1 MTTQNTGKGR
11 GPSGI
16 EDVLPLS
23 PLQEGLLFHS
33 LYDDGAGQDA
43 YTVQLFVDLAGP
55 LDAAR
60 LREAVT
66 AVLRRHP
73 NLRAGFRA
81 VRSGKPVQFVPRR
94 FDLPWREEDL
104 GGLPAQEADTALARL
119 CDAERAERFDLAAP
133 PLLRCLLV
141 RRADDLHRL
150 VLTNHHILMDGW
162 SVPVLL
168 REVFTAYDRGAQAL
182 APTTPY
188 RRYLEWLSRRDR
200 QTDERAWRA
209 ALDGL
214 NGPTR
219 MCPGAGSAGEPRLP
233 ERVETSLPAEFRT
246 GLARL
251 TAEHAVTLNTVVQTA
266 WGALLGRLTGRDDVV
281 FGTTVSGRPADIPGV
296 ETMIGLFI
304 NTVPVRVRLDARE
317 TWSEAL
323 TRVQDEQSA
332 LGAHQHLGLSAI
344 QSLTGAGDLFDTA
357 VLVENYPVDAATSAP
372 LDSGLRLVGA
382 KGRDATHYPLTL
394 VVSQRGDDLHVRLDH
409 RPDLV
414 DRPAAEALLDR
425 FVRMLRA
432 AVLATDSPVAA
443 VDVLSAEERALLL
456 GEWNDSVSPVPV
468 GLLPEWFAGQA
479 TATPDAVAVR
489 CGGDSLSYGR
499 LDARV
504 DALAAELLRRGV
516 GRGAVVALVLPRS
529 VDAVAAMLAVGR
541 VGAAFLPVD
550 PGFPA
555 ERVAFVLADAAPAVV
570 LASRET
576 VSVVPGAVLVEEV
589 GPADEPVPAAE
600 VTADDAA
607 YVLYTSGSTGR
618 PKGVV
623 VPHGALRNFL
633 GAMASHVALSPGDRW
648 LAVTTFGFDIAL
660 LEVFLPLVSGATV
673 MLASGGDVR
682 DPAVL
687 GELVRTE
694 DVSVMQATPSL
705 WRALL
710 EQVPQAVDGLRVLVG
725 GEALDAYLARE
736 LAARADSV
744 RNLYG
749 PTETTVWSTSAPV
762 TGAEV
767 SIGGPLANQRV
778 YVLDGALRLVPP
790 GVPGELYIAGD
801 GVARGYLGRAGLT
814 AGRFV
819 ADPFG
824 PAGSRMYRT
833 GDVVQWSPDGRLV
846 FVGRADDQVKV
857 RGHRIELGEVEQAL
871 AGADG
876 VTRAV
881 ATVREDTPGDKR
893 LVGYVVPAEA
903 DVTAVR
909 RHVAGLLP
917 EYMVPSAIV
926 ALDAVPLT
934 PNGKT
939 DRKALPAP
947 DLGARQGREARTA
960 QEEILCG
967 LFAEILSVPRVGID
981 DGFFELGGHS
991 LLATRL
997 VSRIRTVLGVEVP
1010 VRALFEA
1017 PTVAGLARYVD
1028 TAAAARPALVRR
1040 ERPESLPLSF
1050 AQHRLW
1056 FVNRMDPEAS
1066 HYNMA
1071 MALRLRGALDPDAL
1085 RAALT
1090 DVLERHESLRT
1101 VFPERDGQP
1110 YQHVLGSAEAAAQVL
1125 RTGAT
1130 SADHLVR
1137 DVAAATREGFRLSA
1151 RIPLR
1156 ATLLAVGPDDHV
1168 LVLVLHHIAG
1178 DAWSMRPL
1186 VRDLTEAYTA
1196 RRAGAAPRWTP
1207 LPVQYADYA
1216 LWQRELFGDEGD
1228 PESLSARQL
1237 SYWKRQLAG
1246 LPEELPLPADRPRPA
1261 LATHRGDQVPFELD
1275 AQLHRRLLALAR
1287 QNGVSLFMVFQ
1298 AALAALL
1305 TRLGAGTDIPLGTPI
1320 AGRTDDASDDLVGV
1334 FINELVLRTD
1344 TSGAPAFRELLARVR
1359 ETDLAAYA
1367 HQELPFE
1374 RIVEELNPERFLAR
1388 HPLFQVSLSLQNA
1401 APPVPAF
1408 PDLTAEV
1415 VRRDD
1420 DAARFDLA
1428 LRLGETQAADGTP
1441 GGVRAQALFATDLYD
1456 RPTVER
1462 LVARFVRL
1470 LGAAVAEPDRSIG
1483 DLEILGAEEHADL
1496 LHGRNDTAHALP
1508 GNTLPPLFARQA
1520 ARTPEAPAVADS
1532 TEVLTYAQLDAR
1544 SNRLARLLT
1553 SRGIG
1558 PEDLVALALPR
1569 SATAVVAM
1577 LAVGK
1582 AGAAYLPLDTEQ
1594 PGGRLDFIRED
1605 AAAAVLLTT
1614 EDTLA
1619 GVPGLAD
1626 GPERLLVLDAEETRA
1641 ALRRMSSE
1649 TPDPVGP
1656 PSPDQAA
1663 YVIYT
1668 SGSTG
1673 APKGVVVP
1681 QRALTDYAARA
1692 ARTYPGL
1699 AGRTLLHSSLSFDLG
1714 LTTLY
1719 GTLLAGGCLH
1729 VGDLDERLDVPGG
1742 LTFLKVTP
1750 SHLPLLE
1757 LMPDVLAPH
1766 AELMTGG
1773 EALRGEQL
1781 TGRRADRPDL
1791 ALINHYGPTET
1802 TVGCLDH
1809 RLPQDGPVPH
1819 GPVPLGRPMW
1829 NTRAYVLDARL
1840 RPVPDGTV
1848 GELYVA
1854 GHGLARGYANR
1865 PALTAERFVADPHGP
1880 AGSRMYRTGDRVRW
1894 NADGALEFVG
1904 RADDQVKIRGHR
1916 VELGEVEAALLRV
1929 PGVASAAAALRED
1942 RPGDLRLAAYV
1953 VPRDPA
1959 GDGPGAEVDAETV
1972 RTHLAGSLAPYL
1984 LPGDVVVLGALPL
1997 TANGKTDR
2005 AALPVPDASHVPAGR
2020 APRTPEEEVLCALFA
2035 EILGI
2040 GRAGA
2045 DDNFFHL
2052 GGHSLLATRL
2062 VNRVRSV
2069 LGVELPLRA
2078 LFERPTP
2085 AGLASLLRDAEHAR
2099 PALAPMPRPERVPVS
2114 YAQRRLWFLNRMDPD
2129 SPLYNVPA
2137 VLRLR
2142 GRLDRAALRDAVRD
2156 VAVRHETLRT
2166 VFPAVDG
2173 EPVQRVLDGTD
2184 HLDLPVRA
2192 ATEADLPELI
2202 AELTGQGFDLTAE
2215 PPLRAT
2221 LLALGEEEHLMVLV
2235 MHHIASD
2242 AWSWRPFA
2250 GDLSTAYAAR
2260 AEGTAPAWQPLPVSY
2275 ADYALWQREV
2285 LGEGEAEI
2293 ARQLAFWRDTLRGI
2307 PEELPLPVDRHRP
2320 AGGPHPA
2327 ADVRFTLDAELHE
2340 RLVAL
2345 AREHG
2350 VSLFM
2355 VLQAGLAA
2363 LLTRLGGGTD
2373 IPLGTPVAGR
2383 TDEALDDLVG
2393 FFVNTL
2399 VLRTDTGGNP
2409 AFAELLDR
2417 VRQTDLAAYAHQD
2430 LPFERLVEE
2439 LNPERSLA
2447 RHPLFQVMLTLEHA
2461 SGTALDLPG
2470 GLTATVERGTAK
2482 WARYDLSFG
2491 LGERHTEDGAPGGVD
2506 GVLEYSTA
2514 LFDPATA
2521 RSLADRLVRLLHE
2534 VASDP
2539 ARRVD
2544 DLDVLSAE
2552 ERGLVL
2558 GEWNDSASAVPV
2570 GLLPEWFADQAA
2582 ATPDA
2587 PAVVCR
2593 GTSWSY
2599 TELDARV
2606 DALAAELL
2614 RRGVGRGAVVALVL
2628 PRSVDAVAAMLA
2640 VGRVGA
2646 AFLPVDPGFP
2656 AERVAFVLAD
2666 AAPAV
2671 VLASRETVSVAPGA
2685 VLVEEVRPAD
2695 EAVHPVTVTPEDAA
2709 YVLYTSGS
2717 TGRPKGVVVPHGA
2730 LRNFLWGMRPVVG
2743 PAPGERWLAVTT
2755 FGFDIALLEVFG
2767 PLVTGATLV
2776 LASRETVRDPQA
2788 LAALAQAEDVSV
2800 MQATPSLWRALL
2812 DEAPEALEGLR
2823 VLVGGE
2829 ALDPVLAGELAAR
2842 ADSVRNLYG
2851 PTETTVWSTSAPVTG
2866 AEVSI
2871 GGPLANQRV
2880 YVLDGALRLVPPG
2893 VPGEL
2898 YIAGDG
2904 VARGYLGRAGLTAG
2918 RFVADPFG
2926 PAGGRMYR
2934 TGDVVQWSP
2943 DGRLVFVG
2951 RADDQV
2957 KVRGHRIELG
2967 EIEAHLRAQPG
2978 VGAAVAAVS
2987 PGPDGVPRLIGYV
3000 VGTED
3005 TAAVRAALASALPEY
3020 MVPSAIVALD
3030 AVPLTPNGKTD
3041 RKALPVPELSA
3052 GATREPRDAQE
3063 EILCGLFAETLG
3075 LERVGIDD
3083 GFFELGGHSLLAT
3096 RLVSRIRT
3104 VLGVE
3109 VPVRALFEAPTVAGL
3124 ARYVDTAA
3132 AARPALVRRERP
3144 GTLPLS
3150 FAQHRLWMLDAIEEV
3165 GALYNLPLATRL
3177 RGELDVDALRAALAD
3192 VVARHEVLRTLYP
3205 ERDGLPHQ
3213 RVLDPADAVPEL
3225 RVRAVTES
3233 ALDGAVAAAV
3243 RHEFRLDAE
3252 LPLRATLLALG
3263 PDDHVLVLVLHHIA
3277 GDAWSM
3283 RPLVRDL
3290 TEAYSARRSGAA
3302 PRWTP
3307 LPVQYTDYALWQR
3320 ELLGDVR
3327 DPDSEAARQAGHW
3340 KQTLA
3345 GLPDVLE
3352 LPAARPRPAEASHQG
3367 DLVPFE
3373 VDGRLHQELLA
3384 LARSGRVT
3392 LFMVLQAALAA
3403 LLTRLGGGTDI
3414 PVGTPVA
3421 GRTDA
3426 AADDLVGF
3434 FVNTLVLR
3442 TDTGGDPTFGELL
3455 DRVRET
3461 DLAAYAH
3468 QDLPF
3473 EQLVRQLG
3481 VERSLARHPL
3491 FQVMLV
3497 LDAFQRDGAALD
3509 GLTAESVARPDT
3521 GEGGTAKFD
3530 LSLRVTERRG
3540 PDGEPAGLTGTLAYA
3555 TDLFDRPTAE
3565 AMTAHFTRL
3574 LEEVATDPHRALG
3587 DLDIP
3592 TLEKELETAPHNGR
3606 EPDLGA
3612 LIPRMIEEQAA
3623 RTPGA
3628 PAVSDAAGTLTYA
3641 ELNERANRLARL
3653 LVRHGA
3659 GPERVVAL
3667 MVPRSPDMVVAVLAA
3682 LKSGAAYLPLDSEY
3696 PADRITY
3703 MLEDAAPALALTTT
3717 AVQDRLPAAPGT
3729 TRIVLDAPDTR
3740 AALAG
3745 LAADDLTDA
3754 DRTAPLTPHT
3764 PAYVIYTSGSTGRP
3778 KGVVVEHRGIPNL
3791 VRARVEP
3798 YAMGPGSRVLQFAS
3812 LSFDAALSEI
3822 CTPLSCGACLV
3833 LGPADMLDQVARLPE
3848 LIGERGVT
3856 HATLPPAV
3864 LARLPEDALPSVR
3877 TLVIAGEAPP
3887 DGLVARWAVGRRMF
3901 NCYGPTETTVSCTMA
3916 GPLPAEPG
3924 IPPIGG
3930 ALPNLRLHVLDE
3942 RLVPVTDGEPG
3953 ELYVAGA
3960 GVARGYLGRPALTAE
3975 RFVADPF
3982 GPAGT
3987 RMYRTG
3993 DVVRLRPDGA
4003 LEFVG
4008 RADGQVK
4015 IRGLRIELGE
4025 VETALASCPGV
4036 GQAVAAVR
4044 EDEPG
4049 RPRLVGY
4056 LAAAPGTGLD
4066 TTAVRARLAETL
4078 PEYMVPSA
4086 LVVLDRIPLTVNGKV
4101 DRAALPAPAATAGPA
4116 GDNGTDGAPRTDRE
4130 ELLCRVMAGVLGLP
4144 RVGVADNF
4152 FSLGGDSITALQVAS
4167 RAREAGLAVSPR
4179 DMFRHQTVAELAA
4192 AVTDTRPGPAAPAA
4206 DGVGAVPPTP
4216 VVRWLAQR
4224 RGPIAGLNQSVLL
4237 RVPSLGRDAL
4247 TRALQAVVDH
4257 HDALRMRLSGS
4268 AASVTWGLTVRPA
4281 GEVPAAERITRVD
4294 VSGFPDDPA
4303 DPALTALV
4311 TEEGEA
4317 ARRRLDPEDGVL
4329 FQVVWFD
4336 GGTGRPGWLLLVA
4349 HHLVVDG
4356 VSWRILVP
4364 DLATAWQAAA
4374 AGRTP
4379 SLAPVGTSP
4388 RRWAQ
4393 LLLAEAQTPERAAE
4407 LDLWTRML
4415 EEPEPRLG
4423 AEAFRAARD
4432 TRESAEHLSVRLP
4445 AATTGTLL
4453 TAVPERFQARMD
4465 DVLLTGFARA
4475 AARWR
4480 ERNGW
4485 GSGSAVLV
4493 DVETHGR
4500 EEIADDV
4507 DLSRTVGWFTAI
4519 HPLRLDPGTHGP
4531 AAALKR
4537 VKEQIRA
4544 VPDNG
4549 LGYGLLR
4556 YLNPDTAGLLAAH
4569 PTPQIGFNY
4578 LGRVNA
4584 TTLGDSSGRGVPGWS
4599 GEPRMDTRVV
4609 PADAGLPFAH
4619 PLEISAVT
4627 RETAEGPQLDVTFS
4641 WPGAL
4646 FTRDQVRQLADDW
4659 FAALGELAAAA
4670 ERPDAGGLTPSDL
4683 PLVSLTQAEIDALE
4697 AAPGGVED
4705 VLPLS
4710 PLQEGLL
4717 FHTLYADT
4725 GPDVY
4730 AMQLSVDLE
4739 GPLDAVALRAAGQAL
4754 LDRHPNLRARF
4765 VHRGD
4770 GHPVQVIARR
4780 VELPFEEADLS
4791 GLDEAAREA
4800 ELARLTDAA
4809 RDRRFDL
4816 AAAPLVRLLLI
4827 RLGEERHRLVILK
4840 HHIVLDGW
4848 SMPLFLRDLVALY
4861 HGERAA
4867 LAPVVSYRDYFVWL
4881 AGQDRA
4887 ATEEAWRRALD
4898 GLTEPSLLAPAGSG
4912 APTQMPEDVGRSLSV
4927 ETTAT
4932 LQAYAAENAVTV
4944 NTVLQGAWAVLL
4956 GRLLGR
4962 DDVVFGTTVSG
4973 RPPEIPG
4980 IESIVGLFINTL
4992 PVRVRLDPAEDWR
5005 ALFTRLQE
5013 EQSALTAHH
5022 HVGLADIQRPTGV
5035 AGDLFDTLVVYEN
5048 FPTASGGGREG
5059 ALRATAVEGRAAAH
5073 YPLALI
5079 ASVGDGRLRLR
5090 LDHRPELF
5098 DTRTVET
5105 LLERLVHVLE
5115 GITAAPGQP
5124 VATVDIA
5131 AADEREQL
5139 IDGWNGGPL
5148 DVPADPPTMTHRFA
5162 QAVAEGPDDIAVRLG
5177 DTRLTYRELDER
5189 ANRTARRLIELGVR
5203 PETRVGVLLDR
5214 SVDLIVSVLAVL
5226 KASAVYVPLEPTYPD
5241 ERVRLL
5247 LDETRSPVL
5256 LTDSDRA
5263 AHWTEALSGEVRVVA
5278 VDTDPGIPAQA
5289 DSAPDVTVLPDQLA
5303 YVIYTSGSTGTP
5315 KGVAVS
5321 HRAVVELAADHWW
5334 RLDATQ
5340 RVLFHSPHAW
5350 DVSTLEWWV
5359 PLLNHGEVVIAPPG
5373 KVDLEAIASLVVEE
5387 GITGLWAS
5395 GGLFR
5400 LLAETHPEC
5409 FRGLAEVRTGG
5420 DVVPAYAVRRALD
5433 ACAGTDTVVTA
5444 GYGPT
5449 ETTVFSTR
5457 HSMRP
5462 GDEVPESV
5470 PIGAA
5475 LDATRAY
5482 VLSPGLRPQPV
5493 GVVGELYLAGTGVAR
5508 GYENNPGMTAERF
5521 VADPYGEPGTRM
5533 YRTGDLVRWRADGLM
5548 EFVGRT
5554 DEQVKLRGFRVEL
5567 REVEVALSAY
5577 PGIGQAVALVREDR
5591 PGDKRLVGYV
5601 VPDAGAPAPDLAA
5614 LQAHLAEKLPEFM
5627 VPSALVVLDKL
5638 PLTSH
5643 TKLDRKALPAPDQQ
5657 RTDDSAGRPRSPQE
5671 TVLCELFADAL
5682 GVPGL
5687 GIDDDFFLLGGNSL
5701 LAASLVSRIRSVLGC
5716 ELSIQALFTS
5726 PTVRALAERL
5736 AGGAGPDEHNALDVL
5751 LPLRAKGSGPALFC
5765 FHAGGGLSWRYAGLL
5780 RHLPASVPVYGV
5792 QARAFGTPG
5801 YRPGGIE
5808 EIAEHFAERI
5818 RAAQPEGPYHLLG
5831 WSFGGLVAQAVATRL
5846 QADGAEVGL
5855 VAVLDSFPVS
5865 SAVAAPVAP
5874 GSGEQNL
5881 MAALLEATGL
5891 GEQLPGGAEP
5901 DEETVAAVLRAQGN
5915 PLTDLLAD
5923 HLVTVAQ
5930 TFQDNVELRRAFTP
5944 KVFRGDLLLLAA
5956 GADGPGAEAGTRR
5969 WQPYV
5974 DGRVDARTIT
5984 GRHEQMLLPGPIAEV
5999 GRIVTERLENLGEE
6013 EGR

>member
-1 MTTQNTGKGR
+1 MSPTGGSEVTTQTTRKGR
-11 GPSGI
+11 GPSAI
-16 EDVLPLS
+16 EEVLPLS

-55 LDAAR
+55 LDAIR
-60 LREAVT
+60 LRAAVT

-73 NLRAGFRA
+73 NLRAGFRV
-81 VRSGKPVQFVPRR
+81 VRSGKPVQFVPRHI
-94 FDLPWREEDL
+94 DLPWREEDL
-104 GGLPAQEADTALARL
+104 GGLPPQQADTELARL
-119 CDAERAERFDLAAP
+119 ADEERAERFDLAAP

-168 REVFTAYDRGAQAL
+168 REVFTAYEQGDRAL
-182 APTTPY
+182 EPSTPY
-188 RRYLEWLSRRDR
+188 RRYLEWLGRRDR
-200 QTDERAWRA
+200 QADERAWRA

-214 NGPTR
+214 TEPTR
-219 MCPGAGSAGEPRLP
+219 VCAGAVPGGEPRLP
-233 ERVETSLPAEFRT
+233 ERVETSLPARFRT

-304 NTVPVRVRLDARE
+304 NTVPVRVRLDATE
-317 TWSEAL
+317 TWAEAL

-344 QSLTGAGDLFDTA
+344 QTLAGTGDLFDTA
-357 VLVENYPVDAATSAP
+357 VLVENYPVDPATSAA
-372 LDSGLRLVGA
+372 LESGLRLVGA

-432 AVLATDSPVAA
+432 AVLHPDRPVAA
-443 VDVLSAEERALLL
+443 ADILSAGERERLL
-456 GEWNDSVSPVPV
+456 GEWNATATALSPA
-468 GLLPEWFAGQA
+468 LLPERFARQA
-479 TATPDAVAVR
+479 DTTPNAPAVTCDGVPLTYA
-489 CGGDSLSYGR
+489 R

-504 DALAAELLRRGV
+504 RELAAELLRRGV
-516 GRGAVVALVLPRS
+516 GRGSLVALVLPRS
-529 VDAVAAMLAVGR
+529 ADAVAAMLAVVR
-541 VGAAFLPVD
+541 TGAAFLPVD
-550 PGFPA
+550 AGFPA
-555 ERVAFVLADAAPAVV
+555 ERVAFVLEDAAPAVV
-570 LASRET
+570 LASRDT
-576 VSVVPGAVLVEEV
+576 ASVLPAECAAVLVEDVEDT
-589 GPADEPVPAAE
+589 GPAREPVPVVE

-660 LEVFLPLVSGATV
+660 LEVFLPLVCGATV
-673 MLASGGDVR
+673 VLASGDAVR

-687 GELVRTE
+687 GDLVRTE
-694 DVSVMQATPSL
+694 GVAVMQATPSL

-710 EQVPQAVDGLRVLVG
+710 EQVPRAVDGLRVLVG
-725 GEALDAYLARE
+725 GEALDASLAGE
-736 LAARADSV
+736 LAAGAASV

-749 PTETTVWSTSAPV
+749 PTETTIWSTSAPV

-767 SIGGPLANQRV
+767 PIGGPLANTRV
-778 YVLDGALRLVPP
+778 YVLDGRLRLVPP

-824 PAGSRMYRT
+824 RAGSRMYRT
-833 GDVVQWSPDGRLV
+833 GDVVQWSPDGRLL
-846 FVGRADDQVKV
+846 FVGRADDQVKI

-871 AGADG
+871 AAADG
-876 VTRAV
+876 VAHAV

-893 LVGYVVPAEA
+893 LVGYVVPAEPRTA
-903 DVTAVR
+903 PDVTAVR

-917 EYMVPSAIV
+917 EYMVPSAVV

-947 DLGARQGREARTA
+947 DLGAREGRAPRTA

-967 LFAEILSVPRVGID
+967 LFADILSVPRVGID

-1017 PTVAGLARYVD
+1017 PTVAGLARYAD

-1040 ERPESLPLSF
+1040 ERPGTVPLSF

-1056 FVNRMDPEAS
+1056 FVNRMDPDAS
-1066 HYNMA
+1066 HYNMS
-1071 MALRLRGALDPDAL
+1071 MALRLRGELDADAL
-1085 RAALT
+1085 RSALA
-1090 DVLERHESLRT
+1090 DVLGRHESLRT

-1110 YQHVLGSAEAAAQVL
+1110 YQHVLGPAEAAAQVL
-1125 RTGAT
+1125 STGRTGEDDLAR
-1130 SADHLVR
+1130 V
-1137 DVAAATREGFRLSA
+1137 VAEATRKGFDLTA
-1151 RIPLR
+1151 HIPLR
-1156 ATLLAVGPDDHV
+1156 ATLLTLGPDDHV

-1186 VRDLTEAYTA
+1186 VRDLTGAYAA
-1196 RRAGAAPRWTP
+1196 RRTGSAPQWAP

-1216 LWQRELFGDEGD
+1216 LWQRDLFGDESD
-1228 PESLSARQL
+1228 PGSLAARHL
-1237 SYWKRQLAG
+1237 AYWKQTLAG
-1246 LPEELPLPADRPRPA
+1246 LPGELPLVTDRPRPA
-1261 LATHRGDQVPFELD
+1261 VATHHGDQVPFDLD
-1275 AQLHRRLLALAR
+1275 ARLHRRLLTLAS
-1287 QNGVSLFMVFQ
+1287 QSGVSLFMVFQ

-1305 TRLGAGTDIPLGTPI
+1305 TRLGAGTDIPLGTPV
-1320 AGRTDDASDDLVGV
+1320 AGRTDDAADDLVGV

-1344 TSGAPAFRELLARVR
+1344 TSGAPTFRELLARVR

-1374 RIVEELNPERFLAR
+1374 RIVEELNPERSLAR
-1388 HPLFQVSLSLQNA
+1388 HPLFQVSLSLQDT
-1401 APPVPAF
+1401 APPVPAL
-1408 PDLTAEV
+1408 PGLAAEV
-1415 VRRDD
+1415 LRRDD
-1420 DAARFDLA
+1420 DTARFDLA
-1428 LRLGETQAADGTP
+1428 LRLGETRAGDGAP

-1470 LGAAVAEPDRSIG
+1470 LHGAVAEPDRSIG
-1483 DLEILGAEEHADL
+1483 DLEILSAEERADL
-1496 LHGRNDTAHALP
+1496 LHARNDTGQALP
-1508 GNTLPPLFARQA
+1508 ESTLPRLFTRQA
-1520 ARTPEAPAVADS
+1520 ARTPEAPAVADG

-1558 PEDLVALALPR
+1558 PEDLVGLALPR

-1577 LAVGK
+1577 LAAGK

-1594 PGGRLDFIRED
+1594 PGSRLDFIRED

-1619 GVPGLAD
+1619 RVPGLAG
-1626 GPERLLVLDAEETRA
+1626 GPERLLVLDSEETRA
-1641 ALRRMSSE
+1641 ALRRMSSQA
-1649 TPDPVGP
+1649 PDPVGP

-1681 QRALTDYAARA
+1681 QRALADYAFRA

-1699 AGRTLLHSSLSFDLG
+1699 AGRSLLHSSLSFDLG

-1781 TGRRADRPDL
+1781 AGRRTDRPDL

-1809 RLPQDGPVPH
+1809 RLTGDGPVAP

-1829 NTRAYVLDARL
+1829 NTRAYVLDGRL

-1865 PALTAERFVADPHGP
+1865 PGLTAARFVADPHGP

-1894 NADGALEFVG
+1894 NADGELEFTG

-1929 PGVASAAAALRED
+1929 PEVASAAAALRED
-1942 RPGDLRLAAYV
+1942 RPGDVRLTAYV
-1953 VPRDPA
+1953 VPHSPT
-1959 GDGPGAEVDAETV
+1959 GNPPGAGPDAETV
-1972 RTHLAGSLAPYL
+1972 RTHLAGTLAPYL
-1984 LPGDVVVLGALPL
+1984 VPADVVVLDALPL

-2005 AALPVPDASHVPAGR
+2005 AALPAPDPAHVPAGR

-2035 EILGI
+2035 EVLGTS
-2040 GRAGA
+2040 RAGA
-2045 DDNFFHL
+2045 DDSFFHL

-2062 VNRVRSV
+2062 VNRVRTV

-2085 AGLASLLRDAEHAR
+2085 AGLAGLLRDAEHAR
-2099 PALAPMPRPERVPVS
+2099 PALAPRPRPERIPVS

-2137 VLRLR
+2137 VLRLT
-2142 GRLDRAALRDAVRD
+2142 GPLDRDALGGALRD
-2156 VAVRHETLRT
+2156 VAARHESLRT

-2173 EPVQRVLDGTD
+2173 EPVQRVLDGTG
-2184 HLDLPVRA
+2184 HLDLPVRPATA
-2192 ATEADLPELI
+2192 ADVPDLVT
-2202 AELTGQGFDLTAE
+2202 ELTGRGFDLTTE

-2221 LLALGEEEHLMVLV
+2221 LLGLGAAEHLLVLV

-2250 GDLSTAYAAR
+2250 ADLGTAYAAR
-2260 AEGTAPAWQPLPVSY
+2260 AEGTAPAWQPLPVGY
-2275 ADYALWQREV
+2275 PDYALWQREV
-2285 LGEGEAEI
+2285 LGESASGEPGEI
-2293 ARQLAFWRDTLRGI
+2293 ARQLAFWRDTLEGI

-2327 ADVRFTLDAELHE
+2327 SDVRFTLDAGLHE

-2345 AREHG
+2345 ARAHG

-2355 VLQAGLAA
+2355 VLQAGVAA
-2363 LLTRLGGGTD
+2363 LLGRLGCGTD

-2409 AFAELLDR
+2409 AFADLLTR
-2417 VRQTDLAAYAHQD
+2417 VRETDLAAYAHQD

-2439 LNPERSLA
+2439 LNPARSLA

-2461 SGTALDLPG
+2461 KGTALDLP

-2491 LGERHTEDGAPGGVD
+2491 LGERHTETGDPAGVD
-2506 GVLEYSTA
+2506 GVLEYATA

-2521 RSLADRLVRLLHE
+2521 RSLADRLVRLLRQ
-2534 VASDP
+2534 VANDP
-2539 ARRVD
+2539 ARRLD
-2544 DLDVLSAE
+2544 DLDLFSADERTTVLE
-2552 ERGLVL
+2552 
-2558 GEWNDSASAVPV
+2558 EWNDSASAVPV
-2570 GLLPEWFADQAA
+2570 GLLPEWFAAQVA

-2587 PAVVCR
+2587 PAVRCA

-2599 TELDARV
+2599 AELDVRV
-2606 DALAAELL
+2606 SELAGALA
-2614 RRGVGRGAVVALVL
+2614 RRGVRRGAVVALAL
-2628 PRSVDAVAAMLA
+2628 PRSADAVAAMLA
-2640 VGRVGA
+2640 AGRVGA
-2646 AFLPVDPGFP
+2646 AFLPVDTGFP

-2671 VLASRETVSVAPGA
+2671 VLASRGTASVVPPECEV
-2685 VLVEEVRPAD
+2685 VLVEDVRPSGD
-2695 EAVHPVTVTPEDAA
+2695 AVHPVTVSPEDAA

-2730 LRNFLWGMRPVVG
+2730 LRNFLWAMRPVAG

-2767 PLVTGATLV
+2767 PLVAGATLV
-2776 LASRETVRDPQA
+2776 LAPRETVRDPRA
-2788 LAALAQAEDVSV
+2788 LAALARAEAVTV

-2812 DEAPEALEGLR
+2812 EQAPQAVEGLR

-2829 ALDPVLAGELAAR
+2829 ALDPALAQELAAS
-2842 ADSVRNLYG
+2842 AASVVNLYG
-2851 PTETTVWSTSAPVTG
+2851 PTETTIWSTSAPVTG
-2866 AEVSI
+2866 PEVSI
-2871 GGPLANQRV
+2871 GGPLANTRV
-2880 YVLDGALRLVPPG
+2880 YVLDAGLRPVPPG
-2893 VPGEL
+2893 VAGEL

-2904 VARGYLGRAGLTAG
+2904 VARGYLGRAGVTAG

-2926 PAGGRMYR
+2926 RAGSRMYR
-2934 TGDVVQWSP
+2934 TGDVVRWSA
-2943 DGRLVFVG
+2943 DGRLLFVG

-2967 EIEAHLRAQPG
+2967 EVEAHLLAQLG
-2978 VGAAVAAVS
+2978 VTAAVAAVL
-2987 PGPDGVPRLIGYV
+2987 PGPDGVPRLVGYV

-3005 TAAVRAALASALPEY
+3005 TAAVRGALASALPEY
-3020 MVPSAIVALD
+3020 MVPSAVVALD

-3041 RKALPVPELSA
+3041 RRALPAPDLST
-3052 GATREPRDAQE
+3052 GPTREPRTAQE

-3075 LERVGIDD
+3075 LDRVGIDD

-3096 RLVSRIRT
+3096 RLVSRIRA

-3109 VPVRALFEAPTVAGL
+3109 VPVRVLFEAPTVAGL
-3124 ARYVDTAA
+3124 ARYADTAA
-3132 AARPALVRRERP
+3132 TARPALARRARP
-3144 GTLPLS
+3144 EPLPLS
-3150 FAQHRLWMLDAIEEV
+3150 HAQHRLWMVNAIEEP

-3177 RGELDVDALRAALAD
+3177 RGELDTEALRTALAD
-3192 VVARHEVLRTLYP
+3192 VVARHEVLRTLHT
-3205 ERDGLPHQ
+3205 ERGGLPYQ
-3213 RVLDPADAVPEL
+3213 RILDPAEARPGL
-3225 RVRAVTES
+3225 RVVTVAES

-3243 RHEFRLDAE
+3243 RHVFRLDAE
-3252 LPLRATLLALG
+3252 LPLRATLLTLG

-3290 TEAYSARRSGAA
+3290 AEAYAARRTGSA
-3302 PRWTP
+3302 PQWAP
-3307 LPVQYTDYALWQR
+3307 LPVQYADYALWQR

-3327 DPDSEAARQAGHW
+3327 DPDSEAARQAAYW
-3340 KQTLA
+3340 KDALA

-3352 LPAARPRPAEASHQG
+3352 LPAARPRPAEASHRG
-3367 DLVPFE
+3367 GLVPFE
-3373 VDGRLHQELLA
+3373 VDGALHRELLA
-3384 LARSGRVT
+3384 MARSGRVT

-3403 LLTRLGGGTDI
+3403 LLTRLGAGTDI
-3414 PVGTPVA
+3414 PLGTPVA
-3421 GRTDA
+3421 GRTDD

-3442 TDTGGDPTFGELL
+3442 ADTSGDPTFRELL

-3461 DLAAYAH
+3461 DLTAYAH

-3473 EQLVRQLG
+3473 EQLVRELG

-3509 GLTAESVARPDT
+3509 GLTAEGVARPDT
-3521 GEGGTAKFD
+3521 GEHGTAKFD
-3530 LSLRVTERRG
+3530 LSLRVTEHRG

-3565 AMTAHFTRL
+3565 AMTARFTRL
-3574 LEEVATDPHRALG
+3574 LEEVAAAPHRALG

-3592 TLEKELETAPHNGR
+3592 TLEKELQTGPHDGT
-3606 EPDLGA
+3606 EEALGS
-3612 LIPRMIEEQAA
+3612 LIPRMIEEQVA
-3623 RTPGA
+3623 RTPDA
-3628 PAVSDAAGTLTYA
+3628 PAVAGVGGTLTYA

-3653 LVRHGA
+3653 LIRQGA

-3667 MVPRSPDMVVAVLAA
+3667 MVPRSPDMVVAVLAV

-3696 PADRITY
+3696 PADRIAY
-3703 MLEDAAPALALTTT
+3703 MLGDAAPALALTTT
-3717 AVQDRLPAAPGT
+3717 AVRDRLPAAPGA
-3729 TRIVLDAPDTR
+3729 TRIVLDEPATR

-3745 LAADDLTDA
+3745 LAADDLTDT
-3754 DRTAPLTPHT
+3754 DRTASLTPRT

-3791 VRARVEP
+3791 VRARIEP

-3833 LGPADMLDQVARLPE
+3833 LGPADMLDQVAELPE
-3848 LIGERGVT
+3848 LIRAHGVT

-3864 LARLPEDALPSVR
+3864 LTRLPEDALPSVR

-3887 DGLVARWAVGRRMF
+3887 DGLVARWAAGRAMF

-3916 GPLPAEPG
+3916 GPLPARHG
-3924 IPPIGG
+3924 VPPIGR
-3930 ALPNLRLHVLDE
+3930 ALPNLRVHVLDD
-3942 RLVPVTDGEPG
+3942 RLAPVADGEPG

-3960 GVARGYLGRPALTAE
+3960 GVARGYLGRPALTGE

-3993 DVVRLRPDGA
+3993 DVVRRRPDGE

-4015 IRGLRIELGE
+4015 IRGLRVELGE
-4025 VETALASCPGV
+4025 VEAALAACPGV

-4066 TTAVRARLAETL
+4066 TTAVRARLAEAL

-4086 LVVLDRIPLTVNGKV
+4086 LVVLDRIPLTVNGKI
-4101 DRAALPAPAATAGPA
+4101 DRAALPAPAASAGPA
-4116 GDNGTDGAPRTDRE
+4116 GTDGAPRTARE
-4130 ELLCRVMAGVLGLP
+4130 EVLCRVMAEVLGLP
-4144 RVGVADNF
+4144 RVGTRDNF
-4152 FSLGGDSITALQVAS
+4152 FALGGDSITALQVAS

-4179 DMFRHQTVAELAA
+4179 DMFRHQTVAGLAA
-4192 AVTDTRPGPAAPAA
+4192 AVAETRPGRAAPAD
-4206 DGVGAVPPTP
+4206 DGVGPVPPTP

-4224 RGPIAGLNQSVLL
+4224 RGPIDGLNQSVLL
-4237 RVPSLGRDAL
+4237 RVPSLGHDAL
-4247 TRALQAVVDH
+4247 TRALQAVTDH

-4268 AASVTWGLTVRPA
+4268 AASVSWGLTVRPV
-4281 GEVPAAERITRVD
+4281 GDVPAADRITRVD
-4294 VSGFPDDPA
+4294 VSGLPDDPA

-4317 ARRRLDPEDGVL
+4317 ARRRLDPGNGVM
-4329 FQVVWFD
+4329 FQAVWFD
-4336 GGTGRPGWLLLVA
+4336 GGTDRTGWLLLVA

-4364 DLATAWQAAA
+4364 DLVAAWQAAA
-4374 AGRTP
+4374 AGQTP
-4379 SLAPVGTSP
+4379 RLAPVGTSA

-4407 LDLWTRML
+4407 LDLWTRIL
-4415 EEPEPRLG
+4415 EEHDPRIG
-4423 AEAFRAARD
+4423 ADAFRPARD
-4432 TRESAEHLSVRLP
+4432 TRATAEHLAVRLP

-4453 TAVPERFQARMD
+4453 TAVPDRFQARID
-4465 DVLLTGFARA
+4465 DVLLTGFACA

-4485 GSGSAVLV
+4485 GSGSSVLI

-4500 EEIADDV
+4500 EDLADDV

-4519 HPLRLDPGTHGP
+4519 HPLRLDPGTGERTRRHGP

-4537 VKEQIRA
+4537 IKEQIRA

-4569 PTPQIGFNY
+4569 PAPQIGFNY
-4578 LGRVNA
+4578 LGRVNGTA
-4584 TTLGDSSGRGVPGWS
+4584 LGDGTPGGAPGWS

-4609 PADAGLPFAH
+4609 PSDAGLPFAH

-4627 RETAEGPQLDVTFS
+4627 RETAEGPLLDVTFS

-4646 FTRDQVRQLADDW
+4646 FTEDQVRQLADDW
-4659 FAALGELAAAA
+4659 FRALGELAAAA

-4717 FHTLYADT
+4717 FHTLYADS

-4739 GPLDAVALRAAGQAL
+4739 GPLDPVALRAAGQSL
-4754 LDRHPNLRARF
+4754 LERHPNLRAGF
-4765 VHRGD
+4765 HHRAD
-4770 GHPVQVIARR
+4770 GSPVQVIARH
-4780 VELPFEEADLS
+4780 VELPFEEADLT

-4816 AAAPLVRLLLI
+4816 AEAPLVRFLLI

-4861 HGERAA
+4861 HGEQAA
-4867 LAPVVSYRDYFVWL
+4867 LPPVVPYRDYFVWL

-4898 GLTEPSLLAPAGSG
+4898 GLSEPSLLAPAGSG
-4912 APTQMPEDVGRSLSV
+4912 APTRMPQEVGRALPA
-4927 ETTAT
+4927 ETTAA
-4932 LQAYAAENAVTV
+4932 LQAYAAENAVTL

-4973 RPPEIPG
+4973 RPPELPG

-4992 PVRVRLDPAEDWR
+4992 PVRVRLDPAGDWG
-5005 ALFTRLQE
+5005 ALLTRLQD

-5022 HVGLADIQRPTGV
+5022 HVGLADIQRLTG
-5035 AGDLFDTLVVYEN
+5035 AGGDLFDTLVVYEN
-5048 FPTASGGGREG
+5048 FPTTSGGGRQG
-5059 ALRATAVEGRAAAH
+5059 ALRATSVDGRAAAH
-5073 YPLALI
+5073 YPLSLI
-5079 ASVGDGRLRLR
+5079 ASLGDGRLRLR

-5105 LLERLVHVLE
+5105 LLDRLVHVLE
-5115 GITAAPGQP
+5115 GITAAPRQP
-5124 VATVDIA
+5124 LATVDIA
-5131 AADEREQL
+5131 DAEERERL

-5148 DVPADPPTMTHRFA
+5148 DVPADPPTMTRRFA
-5162 QAVAEGPDDIAVRLG
+5162 QAVAEGPDDTAVRLG
-5177 DTRLTYRELDER
+5177 GTRLTYRELDER

-5256 LTDSDRA
+5256 LTDSGRA
-5263 AHWTEALSGEVRVVA
+5263 GHWTERLAGRVTVVA
-5278 VDTDPGIPAQA
+5278 ADTDPGIPAQPA
-5289 DSAPDVTVLPDQLA
+5289 TEPDVTVLPDQLA

-5334 RLDATQ
+5334 KLDATQ

-5359 PLLNHGEVVIAPPG
+5359 PLLNHGEVVVAPPG

-5433 ACAGTDTVVTA
+5433 ACVGTDTVVTA

-5457 HSMRP
+5457 HSMHP

-5475 LDATRAY
+5475 IDGTRAY
-5482 VLSPGLRPQPV
+5482 VLSPGLRPQPA
-5493 GVVGELYLAGTGVAR
+5493 GVVGELYLAGSGVAR
-5508 GYENNPGMTAERF
+5508 GLREQPGYDRRAVRRRPLRRARHPD
-5521 VADPYGEPGTRM
+5521 VPHRRPGPPACR
-5533 YRTGDLVRWRADGLM
+5533 RADGVRRPDRRTGQAARVPRRAARGGGGALRPPRHRA
-5548 EFVGRT
+5548 GRRPGPGGPPRR
-5554 DEQVKLRGFRVEL
+5554 QAPRRLRGAR
-5567 REVEVALSAY
+5567 R
-5577 PGIGQAVALVREDR
+5577 RR
-5591 PGDKRLVGYV
+5591 PGARPEGT
-5601 VPDAGAPAPDLAA
+5601 PGPSGGAAPGVHGA
-5614 LQAHLAEKLPEFM
+5614 
-5627 VPSALVVLDKL
+5627 V
-5638 PLTSH
+5638 
-5643 TKLDRKALPAPDQQ
+5643 R
-5657 RTDDSAGRPRSPQE
+5657 AGRPRRAAAHLAHQAGPQGPARAGAAARPLRR
-5671 TVLCELFADAL
+5671 TAAQP
-5682 GVPGL
+5682 PG
-5687 GIDDDFFLLGGNSL
+5687 GDGAVRAVRRRPRRARPRHRRRLLPAGRE
-5701 LAASLVSRIRSVLGC
+5701 LAARRLPGQPHPVGPRLRAEHPG
-5716 ELSIQALFTS
+5716 
-5726 PTVRALAERL
+5726 TVHRPHRARAGRT
-5736 AGGAGPDEHNALDVL
+5736 AGGRHRTRRAQRTRRPAAAAHQGKRPRPVL
-5751 LPLRAKGSGPALFC
+5751 LPRRRRPELAVRGAAAPPA
-5765 FHAGGGLSWRYAGLL
+5765 RVPAGLRCAGQGVLHARIPARQHRGDRRALHRADPRRPARRPLPPAGLVL
-5780 RHLPASVPVYGV
+5780 RR
-5792 QARAFGTPG
+5792 AR
-5801 YRPGGIE
+5801 RPGG
-5808 EIAEHFAERI
+5808 RDPPPGGRGRGRPGR
-5818 RAAQPEGPYHLLG
+5818 RARLVPRHLRRDRARRAR
-5831 WSFGGLVAQAVATRL
+5831 VR
-5846 QADGAEVGL
+5846 
-5855 VAVLDSFPVS
+5855 
-5865 SAVAAPVAP
+5865 
-5874 GSGEQNL
+5874 
-5881 MAALLEATGL
+5881 
-5891 GEQLPGGAEP
+5891 GAEP
-5901 DEETVAAVLRAQGN
+5901 DGGT
-5915 PLTDLLAD
+5915 
-5923 HLVTVAQ
+5923 
-5930 TFQDNVELRRAFTP
+5930 
-5944 KVFRGDLLLLAA
+5944 A
-5956 GADGPGAEAGTRR
+5956 GGHRPR
-5969 WQPYV
+5969 
-5974 DGRVDARTIT
+5974 
-5984 GRHEQMLLPGPIAEV
+5984 
-5999 GRIVTERLENLGEE
+5999 
-6013 EGR
+6013 